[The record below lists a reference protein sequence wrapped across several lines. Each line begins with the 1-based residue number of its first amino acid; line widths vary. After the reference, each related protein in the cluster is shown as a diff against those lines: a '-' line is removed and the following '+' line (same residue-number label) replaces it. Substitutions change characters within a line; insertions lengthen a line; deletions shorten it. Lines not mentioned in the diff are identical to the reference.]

1 MKGGEKLASS
11 KKGGAVAAKEKEL
24 KNENEQEVEQSE
36 KAEIKA
42 RIDRIFDDPNS
53 KLKAVASVNLPGG
66 FAVHNVRIYENK
78 KGRWI
83 SMPQSSYKDAY
94 GNTKYED
101 IFHPVTAE
109 ARNRFNDAVSGEY
122 DRAIELRQQ
131 NGQSADNTA
140 DQNDILDEDL
150 GVKM

>member
-1 MKGGEKLASS
+1 MAAS
-11 KKGGAVAAKEKEL
+11 KKGGSGVAKEKEL
-24 KNENEQEVEQSE
+24 DKENEQNIRQQEEY
-36 KAEIKA
+36 EIKA
-42 RIDRIFDDPNS
+42 RIERVIDDPNS

-66 FAVHNVRIYENK
+66 FAVHNVRLYENE

-94 GNTKYED
+94 GNAKYED

-109 ARNRFNDAVSGEY
+109 ARNRFNDVVSGEY
-122 DRAIELRQQ
+122 DRALEMRQQ
-131 NGQSADNTA
+131 NGQTA
-140 DQNDILDEDL
+140 ENAAAEQNDIPEEDL

>member
-1 MKGGEKLASS
+1 MAAS
-11 KKGGAVAAKEKEL
+11 KKGGVGMAKEKEPDK
-24 KNENEQEVEQSE
+24 KNAPDRKQSE
-36 KAEIKA
+36 EAEIKA

-66 FAVHNVRIYENK
+66 FAVHNVRLYENE
-78 KGRWI
+78 KGRWV
-83 SMPQSSYKDAY
+83 SMPQSPYKDAY

-109 ARNRFNDAVSGEY
+109 ARSRFNDAVSGEY
-122 DRAIELRQQ
+122 DRALEMRQQ
-131 NGQSADNTA
+131 NGQTA
-140 DQNDILDEDL
+140 ENAAAEQNDIPEEDL

>member
-1 MKGGEKLASS
+1 MATS
-11 KKGGAVAAKEKEL
+11 KKGGSGVAKEKEL
-24 KNENEQEVEQSE
+24 KKENEQEVKQSE
-36 KAEIKA
+36 EAEIKA

-53 KLKAVASVNLPGG
+53 KLKAAASVNLPGG
-66 FAVHNVRIYENK
+66 FAVHNVRIYENE
-78 KGRWI
+78 KGRWL

-109 ARNRFNDAVSGEY
+109 ARNRFNDAVSNEY
-122 DRAIELRQQ
+122 DRALEMRQQ
-131 NGQSADNTA
+131 NGQTAENASAE
-140 DQNDILDEDL
+140 QNDIPEEDL